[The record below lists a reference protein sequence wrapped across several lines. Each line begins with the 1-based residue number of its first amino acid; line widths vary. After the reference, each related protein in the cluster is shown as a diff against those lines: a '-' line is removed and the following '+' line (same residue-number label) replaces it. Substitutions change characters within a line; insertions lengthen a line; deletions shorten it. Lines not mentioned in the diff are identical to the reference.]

1 MASIFIRTIIIYIL
15 VSISLKAMG
24 KRQLGELEISELVS
38 TLLISEVA
46 SLPIADPDIPLMN
59 AIIPTVLIVCLE
71 IIISTV
77 KNKSE
82 KLKRYVEGEP
92 TFVIYQGILR
102 QDALRKHR
110 ISINELLCEIRMQ
123 GIADIKDVYYAIL
136 EQNGR
141 ITVIEKAR
149 YRQVSADDLGLSVN
163 ESGLFHIIIE
173 HGCINRHGI
182 NRVGI
187 HESSL
192 CNELSRMGFCV
203 SDIYLMMI
211 NDAGERRIIPKEK
224 K

>member
-38 TLLISEVA
+38 TLLISEIA

-59 AIIPTVLIVCLE
+59 AIIPLIFIVCLE

-92 TFVIYQGILR
+92 TFVIYQGVLR
-102 QDALRKHR
+102 QDALKQHR

-123 GIADIKDVYYAIL
+123 GVADIKDVYYAIL
-136 EQNGR
+136 EQNGKLSVFEKKDCSCFSH
-141 ITVIEKAR
+141 TVIIDNEINEMRIKTLGYDDTWVKKQLARHKVKQSDVFLMTVDDSGNTYIIKKDEK
-149 YRQVSADDLGLSVN
+149 N
-163 ESGLFHIIIE
+163 ES
-173 HGCINRHGI
+173 
-182 NRVGI
+182 V
-187 HESSL
+187 
-192 CNELSRMGFCV
+192 
-203 SDIYLMMI
+203 
-211 NDAGERRIIPKEK
+211 
-224 K
+224 

>member
-59 AIIPTVLIVCLE
+59 AIIPVVFLVCLE
-71 IIISTV
+71 IIISTA

-92 TFVIYQGILR
+92 TFVIYQGTLR
-102 QDALRKHR
+102 QEALRKHR

-123 GIADIKDVYYAIL
+123 GIADIKEVYYAIL
-136 EQNGR
+136 EQNGKLS
-141 ITVIEKAR
+141 IFEKKDCTSFSHTVIIDKET
-149 YRQVSADDLGLSVN
+149 
-163 ESGLFHIIIE
+163 
-173 HGCINRHGI
+173 
-182 NRVGI
+182 
-187 HESSL
+187 
-192 CNELSRMGFCV
+192 NELRIKALGYNDIWLEKQLERHKV
-203 SDIYLMMI
+203 KQSDVFLMTVDDSG
-211 NDAGERRIIPKEK
+211 NTYIIKKDEK
-224 K
+224 NETA